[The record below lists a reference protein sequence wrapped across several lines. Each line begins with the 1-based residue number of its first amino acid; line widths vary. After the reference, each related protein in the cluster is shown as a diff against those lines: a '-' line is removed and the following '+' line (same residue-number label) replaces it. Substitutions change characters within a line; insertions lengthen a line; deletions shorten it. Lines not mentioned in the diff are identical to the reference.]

1 MKYKTSKV
9 STRAACD
16 PHCPRY
22 ASDAIAERDRR
33 IHDLK
38 EKNAELTQEIAGYM
52 DEQPDKL
59 VPLLNPQYLTEG
71 CDPKLAHKAKCR

>member
-52 DEQPDKL
+52 DEQPD
-59 VPLLNPQYLTEG
+59 
-71 CDPKLAHKAKCR
+71 